1 MRSLQFINYC
11 RIFSKK
17 IINNINIIYNFNIN
31 NIDYIID
38 LANIKYFWTFLII
51 INKSILFNYY
61 QLNDI
66 TCIDN
71 LNLLKN
77 SVDNDRNRFTLIYI
91 FTNIKKNSRLIIR
104 LTINNNQRIPSLV
117 NLYSA
122 SNWLER
128 EIYDLFGIIFSN
140 HPDLRRILTDY
151 GFTNHPLLKDFPL
164 TVIWN

>member
-1 MRSLQFINYC
+1 MRSLQFITYC

-17 IINNINIIYNFNIN
+17 IINTINIIYNFHTN
-31 NIDYIID
+31 NVDYIID
-38 LANIKYFWTFLII
+38 LTNIKYFWIFFIT

-77 SVDNDRNRFTLIYI
+77 NVDNNKNRFTLIYI
-91 FTNIKKNSRLIIR
+91 FSNLKKHSRLIIR

-122 SNWLER
+122 ANWLER
-128 EIYDLFGIIFSN
+128 EIFDLFGIIFSN

-164 TVIWN
+164 TVI

>member
-1 MRSLQFINYC
+1 MNRSFHFLTFI

-17 IINNINIIYNFNIN
+17 IINKINIFYDFQLKSIN
-31 NIDYIID
+31 YIID
-38 LANIKYFWTFLII
+38 FNNLKYFWTFMII
-51 INKSILFNYY
+51 LNKSILFNYY

-71 LNLLKN
+71 LNLIN
-77 SVDNDRNRFTLIYI
+77 NNNDSFRNRFTLIYV
-91 FTNIKKNSRLIIR
+91 FTNIKKNSRIIIR
-104 LTINNNQRIPSLV
+104 ITINNNQRIPSLV
-117 NLYSA
+117 NLFDA
-122 SNWLER
+122 ANWLER

-164 TVIWN
+164 TVI